1 MEKGHFQVN
10 STMVN
15 KRPNKGNFDMMFL
28 LTKHHFSKLV
38 LLKGHFLMTQ
48 KLIKRLK

>member
-1 MEKGHFQVN
+1 MEKGDFQVN

-28 LTKHHFSKLV
+28 LNKAPF
-38 LLKGHFLMTQ
+38 LKTGF
-48 KLIKRLK
+48 IKRSFPNDSKINKTS